1 MIPLLLATARTGS
14 SIISNLMYQLGK
26 NQVGYKN
33 YLNEFFTV
41 NELFKPTYE
50 IINNVITQT
59 SCTRLNSK
67 WFVSAREER
76 LSRLMMIADDPKY
89 ALKVFPEDLEPE
101 ILDFIKKH
109 YKIIGLERLDKEDQ
123 FISFSHMLSTNIA
136 AYSRNDSTVV
146 DSIKI
151 DKKHISSFVSHI
163 KKFQDLQY
171 KLDFPVIY
179 YEDFINETD
188 KIKFIADNFGLDYK
202 ILSVDIDS
210 KETPYTADKK
220 EIIENVDD
228 WKLIRCALEVI
239 L

>member
-59 SCTRLNSK
+59 SCPRLNSK

-76 LSRLMMIADDPKY
+76 LSRLMMIADNPKY

-109 YKIIGLERLDKEDQ
+109 YKIIGLERRDKEDQ

-136 AYSRNDSTVV
+136 AYSRDDPTVIN
-146 DSIKI
+146 SIKI
-151 DKKHISSFVSHI
+151 DKKHLSSFISHI
-163 KKFQDLQY
+163 RKFKRLQSE
-171 KLDFPVIY
+171 LEFPVIY

-188 KIKFIADNFGLDYK
+188 KIKFIADNFNLDYK
-202 ILSVDIDS
+202 TLSIDIDS

-228 WKLIRCALEVI
+228 WKIIRSALKI
-239 L
+239 LL